1 MRRSLRRGT
10 VRFAPSKLV
19 LDHLRK
25 LVVAIVMLE
34 DLDQLDVG

>member
-1 MRRSLRRGT
+1 VNSSLRWSALCP
-10 VRFAPSKLV
+10 APNKFL

-25 LVVAIVMLE
+25 LVLVIVMLK